1 VEALDEEVDARWLQ
15 GYSDDLLC
23 AILDTTAVPMRA
35 VLDLYIC
42 VHLTCIYAACMYGC
56 APTVL
61 LVCED
66 EHQAHQNWHA

>member
-1 VEALDEEVDARWLQ
+1 MKRWMHD
-15 GYSDDLLC
+15 GFKVTVTTSCAPSSTSPPYLC
-23 AILDTTAVPMRA
+23 A
-35 VLDLYIC
+35 VLDLYLC
-42 VHLTCIYAACMYGC
+42 AFDLYIYAACMYGC